1 MMAIN
6 DRNDAVTTDRDLL
19 PKELVKKL
27 GLLKINLLPKTDPD
41 RGILNHLSLPTP
53 DLQFR
58 ESTGLTTVE
67 CIGKQFILQEKNL
80 IYAPLADNIWVC
92 NRRAAVTA

>member
-1 MMAIN
+1 MIAIS
-6 DRNDAVTTDRDLL
+6 DRNDAVTTDRDLP

-27 GLLKINLLPKTDPD
+27 TLLKINLLPKTDPD
-41 RGILNHLSLPTP
+41 RGILNLLSLLTP

-67 CIGKQFILQEKNL
+67 FIGKRFVLQEKNL
-80 IYAPLADNIWVC
+80 IYAFLADNIRVSSFPE
-92 NRRAAVTA
+92 TETT